1 MAWFKIAHNFR
12 RLRPQEKALAH
23 EVFHD
28 TLPPLN
34 LIGIT
39 DGLGKD
45 STIWTVDRKSFDFMQ
60 SGPPDS
66 LSDLG
71 FLLNF
76 GEAVRWDLTDVRHLQ
91 IAVPGYPYRA
101 RDVFVHEMTHVWQ
114 FRRGFSVKSDSIIAQ
129 NLGDGYDFPRGD
141 EEPWINYNVE
151 QQANIVEQWN
161 RGRTGNGEDHRL
173 FPYIHYIIRGEG
185 DYRPKNF
192 ILPTAGVVVND
203 LWLMDLPQ
211 LTVLWMMENMPVGK
225 DPGLEPVRITHKDD
239 SFLVILSGDV
249 LFDFDKFELRRG
261 TDPVLQ
267 RAAALIKSKL
277 GPRFR
282 NVLING
288 HTDSIGRPGYNQQ
301 LSESRARTV
310 ANWFISRGYLA
321 AATTVTQ
328 GFAASVPVATNAN
341 AAGRAKNR
349 RVEIYLQN
357 N

>member
-12 RLRPQEKALAH
+12 RLRPHEKILAH
-23 EVFHD
+23 EVFHN
-28 TLPPLN
+28 TLPSLN
-34 LIGIT
+34 SIGIT

-45 STIWTVDRKSFDFMQ
+45 STIWTVDRKFFDFMQ
-60 SGPPDS
+60 SGPPSS
-66 LSDLG
+66 LDDLN

-76 GEAVRWDLTDVRHLQ
+76 GEAVRWDLTDVRSLH
-91 IAVPGYPYRA
+91 IAVPGYPFRA

-114 FRRGFSVKSDSIIAQ
+114 FRRGFGVKADRIVAQ
-129 NLGDGYDFPRGD
+129 NLGDGYEFPHGK
-141 EEPWINYNVE
+141 EEPWISYNVE
-151 QQANIVEQWN
+151 QQATIVEHWN
-161 RGRTGNGEDHRL
+161 RDRTGTGEDDPL

-185 DYRPKNF
+185 DYQPKNF
-192 ILPTAGVVVND
+192 LLPNGVVAND

-225 DPGLEPVRITHKDD
+225 DPGLEPVRITQKDD

-249 LFDFDKFELRRG
+249 LFDFDKFGLRRG
-261 TDPVLQ
+261 TDPILQ
-267 RAAALIKSKL
+267 RAAALIKSKM
-277 GPRFR
+277 GPRFK

-288 HTDSIGRPGYNQQ
+288 HTDSVGKDRHNQP

-310 ANWFISRGYLA
+310 ANWFTSRGYLPA
-321 AATTVTQ
+321 ASIVTQ
-328 GFAASVPVATNAN
+328 GFAATVPVATNAN
-341 AAGRAKNR
+341 ASGRAKNR